1 MPFPSFR
8 PFLKLFTFSAL
19 FAFLPGAAPAQEN
32 PYFVSYA
39 HFLEEP
45 GNLEI
50 EYFSTF
56 GTQRGGNNFHAYWM
70 EFEYGANLV
79 DHRILPGWPDYVR
92 GFHFIHSL
100 RWENRFRVLKR
111 EHFINPVLYV
121 EYEHKS
127 SADKILK
134 RVKATTSNQTSSSHA
149 EAGKESINEI
159 ELKLIL
165 SSNFK
170 GWNFTENTLAAK
182 DLSNSP
188 WEFGYAIG
196 ASRPLA
202 LKASPKRCSFCGQN
216 FVAGAELYGGLGDR
230 HSFGLHDTSHYFAPV
245 VAWNL
250 PSDWTLRL
258 SAGFGLNDN
267 SHRFL
272 LRWGVSR
279 EIAGFGPSSAALFE
293 AADEEISARYRCH
306 RCSRLRVTGSPARGH
321 GYYAQ
326 TRQGCSSFTPNWP
339 KRRQK
344 PVQSATHS
352 KKIPT
357 QLLPEGFF

>member
-1 MPFPSFR
+1 MPFPAFR
-8 PFLKLFTFSAL
+8 PFLKLFILSVL

-32 PYFVSYA
+32 PYFVAYD

-56 GTQRGGNNFHAYWM
+56 GTQRGSNDFHAYWM
-70 EFEYGANLV
+70 EFEYGATAWWTTEFYL
-79 DHRILPGWPDYVR
+79 DGQTTFGDSTLFTG
-92 GFHFIHSL
+92 L

-121 EYEHKS
+121 EYERKS
-127 SADKILK
+127 GADKILK
-134 RVKATTSNQTSSSHA
+134 EGEGHDAESDFLTPNA
-149 EAGKESINEI
+149 EARREHINEI

-165 SSNFK
+165 SGNFK

-202 LKASPKRCSFCGQN
+202 LKASPKRCSFCRQN
-216 FVAGAELYGGLGDR
+216 FIAGAELYGGLGDR

-258 SAGFGLNDN
+258 SAGFSLNDN

-279 EIAGFGPSSAALFE
+279 EIAGFGS
-293 AADEEISARYRCH
+293 IV
-306 RCSRLRVTGSPARGH
+306 SRLFGG
-321 GYYAQ
+321 
-326 TRQGCSSFTPNWP
+326 
-339 KRRQK
+339 RR
-344 PVQSATHS
+344 
-352 KKIPT
+352 
-357 QLLPEGFF
+357 